1 MKLMYK
7 KIIFEKKDAVA
18 RIIFNRP
25 EAMNSLD
32 MEILLELEK
41 ALNDCETDDNIGA
54 LIITGSGKAFCAGAD
69 LKYQHNVIAGSLSKE
84 REFINRVRGITDLIS
99 GLSKPVIA
107 AVNGFA
113 LAGGFEILMACD
125 LAIAADGVKIGDQ
138 HMNYALLPGAGSSQR
153 LPWIVGMRRAKEILF
168 TGKWLTAIEAEQL
181 GIVNKMVPAGKLQNA
196 AMEMA
201 ADLASKSRLSLKEM
215 KRLVNNVPEMSLKAG
230 IDIESQACIMLV
242 ANEDAHKGVVAFN
255 TKAAKKA

>member
-1 MKLMYK
+1 MYK
-7 KIIFEKKDAVA
+7 KIIYEKKGSVA
-18 RIIFNRP
+18 RIVFNRP

-32 MEILLELEK
+32 METVLEFEK
-41 ALNDCETDDNIGA
+41 ALNDCETDDEVGA
-54 LIITGSGKAFCAGAD
+54 LIITGKGKAFCAGAD
-69 LKYQHNVIAGSLSKE
+69 LKYQLNVVAGSLSKE
-84 REFINRVRGITDLIS
+84 REFIGHVRKITDLIS

-113 LAGGFEILMACD
+113 LAGGFEILLACD

-168 TGKWLTAIEAEQL
+168 TGKWLLASEAEAL
-181 GIVNKMVPAGKLQNA
+181 GIVNKVVPADNLEAA

-201 ADLASKSRLSLKEM
+201 SSLASKSRLSLKEM

-230 IDIESQACIMLV
+230 IDIESQACVMLV
-242 ANEDAHKGVVAFN
+242 ANEDAHKGIDSFN
-255 TKAAKKA
+255 AKSDKKA

>member
-1 MKLMYK
+1 VYK
-7 KIIFEKKDAVA
+7 KIIYEKKDAVA
-18 RIIFNRP
+18 RIVFNRP

-32 MEILLELEK
+32 MEIVLELEM
-41 ALNDCETDDNIGA
+41 ALDDCETDDGIGA
-54 LIITGSGKAFCAGAD
+54 VIITGRGKAFCAGAD
-69 LKYQHNVIAGSLSKE
+69 LKYQLNVIAGNLSKE
-84 REFINRVRGITDLIS
+84 REFIGHVRKVTDLIS

-107 AVNGFA
+107 AINGFA

-168 TGKWLTAIEAEQL
+168 TGKWLTAVEAEQL
-181 GIVNKMVPAGKLQNA
+181 GIVNKVVPADNLEAA

-201 ADLASKSRLSLKEM
+201 ANLASKSRLSLKEM
-215 KRLVNNVPEMSLKAG
+215 KRLVNNVPEMGLKAG
-230 IDIESQACIMLV
+230 IDIESQACVMLV
-242 ANEDAHKGVVAFN
+242 ANEDAHKGIDAFN
-255 TKAAKKA
+255 VKGKKKA